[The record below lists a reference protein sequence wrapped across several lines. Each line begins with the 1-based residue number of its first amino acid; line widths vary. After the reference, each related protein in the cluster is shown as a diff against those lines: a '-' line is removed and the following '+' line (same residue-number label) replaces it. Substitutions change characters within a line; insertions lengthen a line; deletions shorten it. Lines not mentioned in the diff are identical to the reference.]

1 MNKKSSFNEDDFSS
15 QEPFN
20 SQLYNIRIHKKVE
33 TYCYGMY
40 YTLQTWEEILP

>member
-20 SQLYNIRIHKKVE
+20 SQLYNIRSHKKVE

-40 YTLQTWEEILP
+40 YTLQTREEILP